1 MVNQME
7 KLAKKYIENEMMYL
21 TIELAVGSK
30 SFEEYKQNFDE
41 LIKKFGETVNIPE
54 DWLERLK
61 RGGADVYVRS
71 KLDNAEKIEDEE
83 KREEEIMHYAPD
95 LLKAAVYTSN
105 KEVIKLVVEKVYP
118 VLQKK
123 RPDIWKMLKS

>member
-1 MVNQME
+1 ME